1 MSLNFQTYVVLLCQ
15 KNGDEKKN
23 VKGHSTIHLLQVIY
37 FYLQWDKV
45 MAFSPS
51 NSWLAGLIFFYYVQ
65 LLGM

>member
-1 MSLNFQTYVVLLCQ
+1 MLCCYA
-15 KNGDEKKN
+15 KKMEMKKKN
-23 VKGHSTIHLLQVIY
+23 VEGHSTIHLQQVIY